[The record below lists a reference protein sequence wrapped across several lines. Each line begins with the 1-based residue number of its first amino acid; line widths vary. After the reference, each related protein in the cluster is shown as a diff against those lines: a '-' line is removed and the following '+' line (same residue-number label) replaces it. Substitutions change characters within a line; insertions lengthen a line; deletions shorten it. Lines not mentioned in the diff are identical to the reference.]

1 MHEYLFR
8 GKRKDNGEWV
18 EGSLV
23 TKVDPLLETNY
34 CFILAQGRG
43 ESFVTWH
50 MVDPATVGQFTGL
63 MDKNG
68 KRIFEGDIVR
78 FEYTGKNLGVE
89 GVETVIFECGKFGV
103 KWGWHKDFV
112 CLDGFANTT
121 KEIIGNIHDNPELI
135 GGRFDVGYTF
145 RV

>member
-1 MHEYLFR
+1 MREYLFR

-23 TKVDPLLETNY
+23 AKVDPLLETSY
-34 CFILAQGRG
+34 YFILAQGRG

-78 FEYTGKNLGVE
+78 DVDTGNIRTVEYHGNRFVFVSLLRHFFD
-89 GVETVIFECGKFGV
+89 VIYEEDWEV
-103 KWGWHKDFV
+103 
-112 CLDGFANTT
+112 
-121 KEIIGNIHDNPELI
+121 IGNIHDNPELVEGVI
-135 GGRFDVGYTF
+135 
-145 RV
+145 

>member
-1 MHEYLFR
+1 MREYLFR
-8 GKRKDNGEWV
+8 GKRNDNGEWV

-68 KRIFEGDIVR
+68 KRIFEGHKLEVVRNETKWVCTVDDIR
-78 FEYTGKNLGVE
+78 NMPWAL
-89 GVETVIFECGKFGV
+89 FGSSV
-103 KWGWHKDFV
+103 KSV
-112 CLDGFANTT
+112 
-121 KEIIGNIHDNPELI
+121 EIIGNIHDNPELVEGMI
-135 GGRFDVGYTF
+135 
-145 RV
+145 

>member
-68 KRIFEGDIVR
+68 KRIFEGDV
-78 FEYTGKNLGVE
+78 FEWGYA
-89 GVETVIFECGKFGV
+89 GV
-103 KWGWHKDFV
+103 KEFRYVVAYDATLASFV
-112 CLDGFANTT
+112 GERHFGFVSLNGVDI
-121 KEIIGNIHDNPELI
+121 EIIGNIHDNTELVE
-135 GGRFDVGYTF
+135 GVE
-145 RV
+145 

>member
-1 MHEYLFR
+1 MREYLFR

-23 TKVDPLLETNY
+23 AKVDPLLETSY
-34 CFILAQGRG
+34 YFILAQGRG

-78 FEYTGKNLGVE
+78 IYKTLFVTEWRGAEFVFGHINGQPWSYPYFASHAE
-89 GVETVIFECGKFGV
+89 SCEVIG
-103 KWGWHKDFV
+103 
-112 CLDGFANTT
+112 T
-121 KEIIGNIHDNPELI
+121 IHDNPELLKEE
-135 GGRFDVGYTF
+135 TT
-145 RV
+145 